1 MTIQQQSSA
10 GTPLKRADIRWIRMY
25 LRRQL
30 LLAILFEGIFPLT
43 AHFHF
48 TVHCTVM
55 SSTHILNGVSSD
67 QVNMSENTPRSPPN
81 LSAFSFLHRPE
92 GKAQAP
98 TKHSRFSPHPPRYI
112 STSHGLSF
120 APRMPQQ
127 NKRPRR
133 VTASS
138 FALLR
143 LTFSLGPAT
152 LPAAELSRACALL
165 GTWSSAIATLVS
177 VHLCWMRC

>member
-1 MTIQQQSSA
+1 MIVQQQSSA
-10 GTPLKRADIRWIRMY
+10 GTPSLKRADIRWIRMY

-30 LLAILFEGIFPLT
+30 LLFEGILSLT
-43 AHFHF
+43 ARFHLF

-55 SSTHILNGVSSD
+55 SPTHILYGISSD
-67 QVNMSENTPRSPPN
+67 HQVNMNTPRSPPN
-81 LSAFSFLHRPE
+81 LSAFSFLRRPE

-98 TKHSRFSPHPPRYI
+98 TKHSTLQILSASPRYI
-112 STSHGLSF
+112 STSHDLSL